1 VVHGIAHTFASLTA
15 VTTPHRLTYSPSHPP
30 ALREGWLPLFTELPR
45 RRVFSETGLPVYTVL
60 GNSSAKRA

>member
-1 VVHGIAHTFASLTA
+1 MARSNKSVKRVAVAS
-15 VTTPHRLTYSPSHPP
+15 
-30 ALREGWLPLFTELPR
+30 LFTELPR